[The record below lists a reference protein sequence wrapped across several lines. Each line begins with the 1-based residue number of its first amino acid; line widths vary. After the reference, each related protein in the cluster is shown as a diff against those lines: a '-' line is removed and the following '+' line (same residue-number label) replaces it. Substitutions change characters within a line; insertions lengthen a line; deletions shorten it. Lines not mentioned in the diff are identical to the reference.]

1 MILLLS
7 ITVLS
12 TARSGLFEQLPM
24 VRTVAIDVSGIRLS
38 ARLYPAASDEPGPA
52 IILLHGWSWP
62 EYDPSA
68 GLVMPAREFQ
78 RAGFTVLVPT
88 MRGWPPS
95 GGDDDCAGQQVDDVL
110 QALDWLGQ
118 QPEVD
123 AGSRFLAG
131 FSQGG
136 QVALLAATRNAPVR
150 AVAAFAPVVDPG
162 RWGDETNIDG
172 IRDYIMEECGG
183 PEGWRARNVM
193 NRVETLRQPLLL
205 VHGDADLRVP
215 TQQSVGLYEKLVS
228 LQRPVQIKLIPGA
241 QHDQDEVLQPQLAI
255 DFFRDTA
262 DPWPLFDMSF
272 QRKGRKK
279 NHLQVCSCQ
288 LQAGL

>member
-1 MILLLS
+1 MRKLLLIFLLS

-12 TARSGLFEQLPM
+12 TARPGSFEQLPM
-24 VRTVAIDVSGIRLS
+24 VHTVAIDVNGFSMS
-38 ARLYPAASDEPGPA
+38 ARLYPAANSEPGPA
-52 IILLHGWSWP
+52 VVLLHGWSWP
-62 EYDPSA
+62 DNDPSA
-68 GLVMPAREFQ
+68 GLVSPARDFQ
-78 RAGFTVLVPT
+78 RAGFSVLVPT

-110 QALDWLGQ
+110 QALDWFGQ

-123 AGSRFLAG
+123 AGSLFLAG

-136 QVALLAATRNAPVR
+136 QVALLAAARNAPVR

-162 RWGDETNIDG
+162 RWGEETRIDG

-183 PEGWRARNVM
+183 PEGWRTRNVM

-215 TQQSVGLYEKLVS
+215 TQQSVGLYEELVS
-228 LQRPVQIKLIPGA
+228 MQRPVRLELIPGA
-241 QHDQDEVLQPQLAI
+241 EHSQDEVLQTQLAI
-255 DFFRDTA
+255 DFFRDSMG
-262 DPWPLFDMSF
+262 P
-272 QRKGRKK
+272 
-279 NHLQVCSCQ
+279 
-288 LQAGL
+288 